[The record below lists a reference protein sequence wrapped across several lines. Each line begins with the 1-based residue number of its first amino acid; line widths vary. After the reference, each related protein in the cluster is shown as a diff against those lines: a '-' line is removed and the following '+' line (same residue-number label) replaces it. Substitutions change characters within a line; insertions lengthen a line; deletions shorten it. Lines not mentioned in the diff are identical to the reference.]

1 MSHSIYYSIVL
12 LYENRSRQE
21 FRCLRTTSHWSW
33 PTFTSNSFN
42 KMHMALWL
50 INTEVYLIDDGS
62 STPSLSVLLSAVET
76 SLRTQTAL
84 EIAQWVSVALI
95 SVRIR
100 APCILAAAT
109 IWGWRLFHSELPIV
123 WLLFEGGDYSRA
135 ASNRR
140 NTVYNKFWPSL
151 HLVFINSIAMSF
163 VILPSSSVEGTLPR
177 CLLQSAK
184 PTALALHPVTR
195 IHISIRV
202 PVSEIH
208 VPFACSRVF
217 RR

>member
-1 MSHSIYYSIVL
+1 M
-12 LYENRSRQE
+12 
-21 FRCLRTTSHWSW
+21 
-33 PTFTSNSFN
+33 
-42 KMHMALWL
+42 
-50 INTEVYLIDDGS
+50 
-62 STPSLSVLLSAVET
+62 
-76 SLRTQTAL
+76 
-84 EIAQWVSVALI
+84 
-95 SVRIR
+95 
-100 APCILAAAT
+100 
-109 IWGWRLFHSELPIV
+109 

-140 NTVYNKFWPSL
+140 NTVYNKFWPLL